1 MAGFVMQID
10 TYIIDSFT
18 ATPFKGNPTSVCYTQ
33 SAIRERD
40 MLAIA
45 NELNQPVTAF
55 IQQIKPGEYSIRYF
69 TPITEIP
76 ACGHGTLGAAR
87 AASLE
92 SGLNNVVFNTK
103 EGVVIHAT
111 IDDDLVMMTYPKYE
125 MQPFKVTKAILKSLP
140 LDAFKSAGYC
150 RELECLFIET
160 DASRLR
166 SIKPDYRK
174 MVQSTNAIVEIVITS
189 ADDTNGY
196 DYLLRSFC
204 PWIGID
210 EDPVTGSV
218 HTVLSGFWQQRL
230 NKSQLRAYQASAR
243 GGEVIVNAF
252 DDKTEIGGKT
262 AVVLKGAITLSADS
276 RNSLLHVF

>member
-10 TYIIDSFT
+10 TYIIDSFA

-87 AASLE
+87 TASLE
-92 SGLNNVVFNTK
+92 SGLTNVVFHTK
-103 EGVVIHAT
+103 ESVVLQAT
-111 IDDDLVMMTYPKYE
+111 INDDLVMMTYPKYE
-125 MQPFKVTKAILKSLP
+125 LQPFKVTKAILKSLQ
-140 LDAFKSAGYC
+140 LDAFKTAGYC

-174 MVQSTNAIVEIVITS
+174 MIQSTNAIVEIVITS

-218 HTVLSGFWQQRL
+218 HTVLSGYWQQRL
-230 NKSQLRAYQASAR
+230 NKSELRAYQASAR

-262 AVVLKGAITLSADS
+262 AVVLKGAITLSEDS

>member
-1 MAGFVMQID
+1 MAGFVMQIT
-10 TYIIDSFT
+10 TYIIDTFT
-18 ATPFKGNPTSVCYTQ
+18 STPFKGNPTSICCTG
-33 SAIRERD
+33 SAIHERD

-76 ACGHGTLGAAR
+76 ACGHGTLGASR

-92 SGLNNVVFNTK
+92 SGFDNVTFHTK
-103 EGVVIHAT
+103 EGVVIRAT
-111 IDDDLVMMTYPKYE
+111 VIDDLVMMTYPKYE
-125 MQPFKVTKAILKSLP
+125 LHPFKVTKAILKSLP
-140 LDAFKSAGYC
+140 LDAFKTAGYC

-166 SIKPDYRK
+166 SVKPDYRK
-174 MVQSTNAIVEIVITS
+174 MTQSTNAIVEIVITS
-189 ADDTNGY
+189 AADTNDY

-230 NKSQLRAYQASAR
+230 NKSNLKAFQASAR

-252 DDKTEIGGKT
+252 DNKTEIGGKT
-262 AVVLKGAITLSADS
+262 AVVLKGTLALSADS
-276 RNSLLHVF
+276 RDALLHVF